1 MQIPAAEMRARYCR
15 ESTPDRRNM
24 RIMSYLIAL
33 LLALVVAAA
42 PAQTATPANVK
53 NLIIAKHK

>member
-1 MQIPAAEMRARYCR
+1 
-15 ESTPDRRNM
+15 M